1 MTQKAALPQLDGSLF
16 LTDGGVET
24 DLIFHHG
31 IDLPEFASFV
41 LHEDAHGEALLSAYC
56 NEYLQIASS
65 SGLGLILETAT
76 WRASEDWGARL
87 GYDSQRLRTV
97 NERSVAFYQGLQAS
111 DSDAT
116 VVVSG
121 CVGPRGDAYADL
133 GPASADE
140 AFAYHRPQVEVLANA
155 GVDLVTAL
163 TLTNVSEAIGF
174 ARAAEDCS
182 SPAVVSFTVE
192 TDGRLPSGMTLSEAI
207 ATVDLETDASV
218 EYFMINCAHP
228 DHFTD
233 VLSGSD
239 AALDRV
245 SGVRAN
251 ASRLSH
257 AELDESTELDD
268 GDPGEFG
275 SQLVGIHAGRSHIN
289 ILGGCCGTDSR
300 HIKAIADAYRNS

>member
-1 MTQKAALPQLDGSLF
+1 MAQKTALPQLDGSLF

-41 LHEDAHGEALLSAYC
+41 LHEDADREVLLRAYC

-65 SGLGLILETAT
+65 NGLGLILETAT
-76 WRASEDWGARL
+76 WRASKDWGARL
-87 GYDSQRLRTV
+87 GYDSERLRIV
-97 NERSVAFYQGLQAS
+97 NERSVAFYRGLQAS
-111 DSDAT
+111 DSDTT

-121 CVGPRGDAYADL
+121 CVGPRGDAYADF

-140 AFAYHRPQVEVLANA
+140 AFIYHRPQVEVLADS
-155 GVDLVTAL
+155 GVDLVSAL

-174 ARAAEDCS
+174 ARAAEQCS

-192 TDGRLPSGMTLSEAI
+192 TDGRLPSGITLSEAI

-228 DHFTD
+228 DHFTH
-233 VLSGSD
+233 VLSGNEL
-239 AALDRV
+239 ALDRV

-268 GDPGEFG
+268 GDPEEFG
-275 SQLVGIHAGRSHIN
+275 SQLVGIHAEHPRIN

-300 HIKAIADAYRNS
+300 HIKAIADAHRNS